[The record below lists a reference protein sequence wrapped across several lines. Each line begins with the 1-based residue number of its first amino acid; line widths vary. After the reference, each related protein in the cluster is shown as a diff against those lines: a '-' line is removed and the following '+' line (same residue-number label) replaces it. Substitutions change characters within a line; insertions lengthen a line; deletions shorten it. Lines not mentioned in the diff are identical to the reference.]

1 MAYPTQFSDQDLI
14 NVLKENNSSVAEAA
28 RVLGVS
34 RNAIYKRIAASE
46 ELKEAVEGIRREVI
60 GALETRMAA
69 LAIQENSLE
78 LSFKASKFL
87 LKTIGRNHGYG
98 GKFSSFEEYKAEAA
112 KKQDKEDLLEELLQD
127 LRRRALE
134 GDLEAA
140 KILLQT
146 LTTPT
151 P

>member
-1 MAYPTQFSDQDLI
+1 MAYPTQFSDQELI
-14 NVLKENNSSVAEAA
+14 NVLAENNSSVAEAA

-98 GKFSSFEEYKAEAA
+98 GKYSSFEEYKAESA
-112 KKQDKEDLLEELLQD
+112 KKQDKEDLLEEVLQD
-127 LRRRALE
+127 LRKRALE

-146 LTTPT
+146 LANPA